1 MKRRQ
6 FLQSLGPFVS
16 ASLFAV
22 PALSRGGILRSAQAG
37 SRLRITGM
45 DTFIVRAT
53 ARTNWIFVRP
63 STNQGL
69 TGLGE
74 ASMGR
79 QCGPDTDLS
88 DLEDFFSLVR
98 EESPF
103 GIERYRQRGIDHAS
117 AGNRRVATA
126 FSAIEQAQ
134 WDLVGKALD
143 APVHELFGGRLRD
156 RLLVYANINR
166 ATSDRTPEGF
176 DATAAASVADGNG
189 FGALKAA
196 PFDGFPPASA
206 GPQEVEAATDLG
218 VACVEAIRDAV
229 GPSIEIKIDCH
240 SFSDV
245 ERSISVARRL
255 EPQRLS
261 WYEEPIPPTQ
271 VENTRTIKNAISQ
284 PMAGG
289 EFLFGMSGFDELC
302 RRQAVDVIMPDVKH
316 CGGLQEGRN
325 IAALAAPCTTWL
337 SRRTTQAAPSLPS
350 PPRSCVRACRISTS
364 SSTSG
369 AKSTG
374 GVISSLHRSDSKMER
389 SRCLTAP
396 ASASSSTIG
405 SCANTWRHVALSSFA
420 YTTEERRR
428 SSEIL

>member
-1 MKRRQ
+1 M
-6 FLQSLGPFVS
+6 
-16 ASLFAV
+16 
-22 PALSRGGILRSAQAG
+22 
-37 SRLRITGM
+37 
-45 DTFIVRAT
+45 
-53 ARTNWIFVRP
+53 
-63 STNQGL
+63 
-69 TGLGE
+69 
-74 ASMGR
+74 
-79 QCGPDTDLS
+79 
-88 DLEDFFSLVR
+88 
-98 EESPF
+98 
-103 GIERYRQRGIDHAS
+103 
-117 AGNRRVATA
+117 ATA

-166 ATSDRTPEGF
+166 ATSDHTPEGF
-176 DATAAASVADGNG
+176 AATAAASVADGNG

-240 SFSDV
+240 SFFDV

-302 RRQAVDVIMPDVKH
+302 CRQAVDVIMPDVKH

-325 IAALAAPCTTWL
+325 IAALAA
-337 SRRTTQAAPSLPS
+337 AALHNVAVSPHNPSG
-350 PPRSCVRACRISTS
+350 RVSTFAS
-364 SSTSG
+364 AQLCAG
-369 AKSTG
+369 MPNFDILEYQWG
-374 GVISSLHRSDSKMER
+374 EVDWRSDLVTPPER
-389 SRCLTAP
+389 FENGTIAVPDGPGLGVELNDRLVREHLASR
-396 ASASSSTIG
+396 S
-405 SCANTWRHVALSSFA
+405 VK
-420 YTTEERRR
+420 
-428 SSEIL
+428 

>member
-1 MKRRQ
+1 MKRRK

-16 ASLFAV
+16 ASLLAV
-22 PALSRGGILRSAQAG
+22 PALSGAGILRSAQAG
-37 SRLRITGM
+37 SKLRITGM

-53 ARTNWIFVRP
+53 ERTNWIFVRL

-74 ASMGR
+74 ASLGR
-79 QCGPDTDLS
+79 QTGLS
-88 DLEDFFSLVR
+88 ELEDFFNLVR
-98 EESPF
+98 EQSPF
-103 GIERYRQRGIDHAS
+103 GIERYRQQGIGRAS
-117 AGNRRVATA
+117 VGTLRVATA

-176 DATAAASVADGNG
+176 AATAAAAVADGNG
-189 FGALKAA
+189 FGGLKAA
-196 PFDGFPPASA
+196 PFDGFPLPSA
-206 GPQEVEAATDLG
+206 GPQKIEAATDLG
-218 VACVEAIRDAV
+218 VACVEAIRGAV

-240 SFSDV
+240 SFFDV

-261 WYEEPIPPTQ
+261 WYEEPISPTQ
-271 VENTRTIKNAISQ
+271 VENTRAIKDAISQ

-289 EFLFGMSGFDELC
+289 EFLFGMSGFNELC
-302 RRQAVDVIMPDVKH
+302 SRQAVDIIMPDVKH

-325 IAALAAPCTTWL
+325 IAALAALHNVAVSPHN
-337 SRRTTQAAPSLPS
+337 PSGP
-350 PPRSCVRACRISTS
+350 VSTFAS
-364 SSTSG
+364 AQLCASMTNFDILEYQWG
-369 AKSTG
+369 E
-374 GVISSLHRSDSKMER
+374 VDWRSDLVTPPER
-389 SRCLTAP
+389 FENGTISVPDGPGLGVELNDQLVREHLASR
-396 ASASSSTIG
+396 
-405 SCANTWRHVALSSFA
+405 NVK
-420 YTTEERRR
+420 
-428 SSEIL
+428 